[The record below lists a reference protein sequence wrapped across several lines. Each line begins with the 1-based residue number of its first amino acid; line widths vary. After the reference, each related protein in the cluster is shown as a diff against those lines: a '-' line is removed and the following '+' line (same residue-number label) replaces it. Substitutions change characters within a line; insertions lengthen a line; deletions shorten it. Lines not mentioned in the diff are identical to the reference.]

1 MSSDGTSFA
10 VTYTSISSKARSRSI
25 LNKDPFEEAARQYLA
40 SPDDEIPME
49 DQPLPAD
56 TSLIALSPGY
66 IVDSGLE
73 EDKEDPVDYST
84 DGGDDDDES
93 FDDGDDDD
101 NDVKEDEEE
110 EEENLASAE
119 SAAIAS
125 PAVDR
130 VPFADETE
138 PFETDESAATP
149 PPPPPTYLR
158 LSPSL
163 LPPMSSSL
171 PPSFQPSPI
180 RPSHTRAV
188 MAQMRATAPSTH
200 HSLHPLGTPPLLVIP
215 LPAPSTSRRA
225 DIPEA
230 DMSHQK
236 RLLLTAPTPRFKVGE
251 SSAATAR

>member
-1 MSSDGTSFA
+1 MSSNGASFA
-10 VTYTSISSKARSRSI
+10 VTYTSISSKARSWSI
-25 LNKDPFEEAARQYLA
+25 PNKDPYEEAARQYLA
-40 SPDDEIPME
+40 LPDDEIPME
-49 DQPLPAD
+49 DRPLPAD
-56 TSLIALSPGY
+56 TSLIALSLGY

-73 EDKEDPVDYST
+73 EDKEDPADYSA

-93 FDDGDDDD
+93 SDDGDDDD
-101 NDVKEDEEE
+101 ND
-110 EEENLASAE
+110 ASCLTY
-119 SAAIAS
+119 STTISTHSIIS
-125 PAVDR
+125 PL
-130 VPFADETE
+130 PYI
-138 PFETDESAATP
+138 PSP
-149 PPPPPTYLR
+149 PVR

-171 PPSFQPSPI
+171 PPSFLPSPI

-188 MAQMRATAPSTH
+188 MAQMRATSPSTH
-200 HSLHPLGTPPLLVIP
+200 HSLHPSGTPPLLVIP